1 MDHGNWN
8 ETEII
13 EIILYHHDETCQK
26 EMNNQIEIF
35 HPEIYHEEMEISLP
49 EIYQEEMEIFLPEIY
64 QEEMDLEILCQEEM
78 GLLETWRRHEMDSVS
93 FLEIRPVMIQEINN
107 NRFEVNKEKDIY
119 DKMIDTMRLEVGDH
133 HWEAVAI
140 AVF

>member
-35 HPEIYHEEMEISLP
+35 LP
-49 EIYQEEMEIFLPEIY
+49 EIYQEEMEIFLPEI
-64 QEEMDLEILCQEEM
+64 CQEEM
-78 GLLETWRRHEMDSVS
+78 GQLETWRHHEMDPVS
-93 FLEIRPVMIQEINN
+93 FLEIRSVTIQEINN
-107 NRFEVNKEKDIY
+107 NRFEVIKEKHIY
-119 DKMIDTMRLEVGDH
+119 DKMIDTNRLVEDH
-133 HWEAVAI
+133 HWEVVAI